1 MDPMTHL
8 TLDTRASDPRSAAAG
23 SRAAARRR
31 WLLPVVLATALVAAL
46 VGLLLGRGMA
56 QDGARV
62 DDPVSVGFVQ
72 DMKTHHAQA
81 VTMSAALHRRTA
93 DPALSAL
100 AFDILTTQQGQIGIM
115 TGWLD
120 LWGQPQS
127 APEPMAWMGH
137 AGAGMPGMATPEQL
151 AELDTLDVAAA
162 EEKFLRLMIH
172 HHAGALDMT
181 SFAVDEAQDPGVA
194 RLARGMDSGQAAE
207 IELMQDLLVE
217 RGWEREPLT
226 GDDGHAH

>member
-1 MDPMTHL
+1 MTNR
-8 TLDTRASDPRSAAAG
+8 TLAPRTADQPSLDEAG
-23 SRAAARRR
+23 QARSRRR
-31 WLLPVVLATALVAAL
+31 WFLPALLATALIAAL
-46 VGLLLGRGMA
+46 VGMLLGRGMA
-56 QDGARV
+56 QDDGRV

-137 AGAGMPGMATPEQL
+137 AGAGMPGMATPAEL
-151 AELDTLDVAAA
+151 AELDTLDVAEA
-162 EEKFLRLMIH
+162 EEQFLRLMVH
-172 HHAGALDMT
+172 HHAGALEMT
-181 SFAVDEAQDPGVA
+181 SFAVDEARDPGVA

-207 IELMQDLLVE
+207 IDLMQDLLVE
-217 RGWEREPLT
+217 RGWEPEPLN
-226 GDDGHAH
+226 GDDGHDH